1 MKRRQ
6 FLYRFAAGAT
16 AVATAPFVLDSCMK
30 DNTTPGYANGSNS
43 SLPLTI
49 DLTNSN
55 YSSLKNAG
63 GSVITDNII
72 IVNESGNYIALS
84 SICTHQGCTVMYS
97 RSGDEFI
104 CPCHGSIFATS
115 GSVLQ
120 GPAATPLKKYTVQ
133 VDGNKLTI
141 S

>member
-1 MKRRQ
+1 MERRK

-16 AVATAPFVLDSCMK
+16 AMAAAPFILDSCMK
-30 DNTTPGYANGSNS
+30 DNTTPGYSSGSNA
-43 SLPLTI
+43 SLPLKI
-49 DLTNSN
+49 DLTSSN
-55 YSSLKNAG
+55 YSSLQNAG
-63 GSVITDNII
+63 GSVIVDNII
-72 IVNESGNYIALS
+72 IVNENGSYIALS
-84 SICTHQGCTVMYS
+84 SICTHQGCSVMYS

-120 GPAATPLKKYTVQ
+120 GPAGTPLKKYTVK
-133 VDGNKLTI
+133 VSGNELTI

>member
-6 FLYRFAAGAT
+6 FLYRFAAGAG
-16 AVATAPFVLDSCMK
+16 AVASAPFILDSCMK
-30 DNTTPGYANGSNS
+30 DNTSPGYSSGSNA
-43 SLPLTI
+43 SLPLTL
-49 DLTNSN
+49 DLTSSN
-55 YSSLKNAG
+55 YSSLKNTG
-63 GSVITDNII
+63 GSVIVDNII
-72 IVNESGNYIALS
+72 VVNENGNYIALS
-84 SICTHQGCTVMYS
+84 SICTHQGCSVVYS

-133 VDGNKLTI
+133 LSGTKLTI

>member
-16 AVATAPFVLDSCMK
+16 AMATAPFILDSCMK
-30 DNTTPGYANGSNS
+30 DNTMPGYSTGNA

-55 YSSLKNAG
+55 YSSLQNSG
-63 GSVITDNII
+63 GSVIVDNII
-72 IVNESGNYIALS
+72 IVNENGSYIALS

-97 RSGDEFI
+97 RSGDEFV
-104 CPCHGSIFATS
+104 CPCHGSIFSAS

-120 GPAATPLKKYTVQ
+120 GPAGVPLKKYTVQ
-133 VDGNKLTI
+133 VNGNQLTI